1 MKTNPLIKK
10 QKFLSPTFDHEAL
23 KVLQIFTPSSVSGYG
38 RVEPLQSWYHQHLGT
53 SKILQL
59 AKIVRIHGEKEDE
72 RSPYPYNETPPLLW
86 SQILSVCLQNP
97 YIHHGFWSLFVGGW
111 DYCMDY
117 SHYIP
122 GHVYSYLILFMFHYV
137 PM

>member
-1 MKTNPLIKK
+1 MGLSCKLSRESQSIDKK
-10 QKFLSPTFDHEAL
+10 KVSVPYL
-23 KVLQIFTPSSVSGYG
+23 KVSQIVTPSSVSGYG
-38 RVEPLQSWYHQHLGT
+38 CVGPLQSWYHQHLGT
-53 SKILQL
+53 SKI
-59 AKIVRIHGEKEDE
+59 
-72 RSPYPYNETPPLLW
+72 
-86 SQILSVCLQNP
+86 LQNP

-117 SHYIP
+117 PQYIP